1 VSHRTHHG
9 RLIAQHTER
18 PIEAI
23 GGLCLTLACLA
34 LLAALVLT
42 GCASTSVTCTNLEQ
56 GACTV
61 TSTRL
66 LTDSGVNL
74 GTPDG
79 LALNFSSKPN
89 EAGTAAAF
97 KALGD
102 TIALLGKVVAAK
114 AVPDQPVPNPSPVPA
129 PLPPFPHA
137 SIPMLE
143 TPEP

>member
-9 RLIAQHTER
+9 RLTGLHTESVFADSAVW
-18 PIEAI
+18 AI
-23 GGLCLTLACLA
+23 IA
-34 LLAALVLT
+34 LAAFCLGLG

-114 AVPDQPVPNPSPVPA
+114 AVPDQSTPAPAPVPA
-129 PLPPFPHA
+129 PLPPFPRL
-137 SIPMLE
+137 PMLE
-143 TPEP
+143 SPEP